1 MIFPC
6 PRRKSFVQI
15 ARELDL
21 HCLGDL
27 AVHLPF
33 RLGVHFP
40 LGAHLLIGVFGSLG
54 QAFITYAYRN

>member
-15 ARELDL
+15 VRELDL

-33 RLGVHFP
+33 RLGIHFP
-40 LGAHLLIGVFGSLG
+40 LGAHLLIGVLSFAHVDRKQPAL
-54 QAFITYAYRN
+54 